1 MSRANERSNGACQE
15 FSTTPKLESQFSK
28 MTNIFWLC
36 VHKNFKLLQEV
47 NLSFNE
53 IRKDGGIDVAESMAN
68 HDNLEKLDL
77 GG

>member
-1 MSRANERSNGACQE
+1 
-15 FSTTPKLESQFSK
+15 
-28 MTNIFWLC
+28 MTKSFEPHVRLAIYLF
-36 VHKNFKLLQEV
+36 QEV

-68 HDNLEKLDL
+68 HDNLERLEL